1 MEKLISEF
9 SLGLFV
15 WQSLIFIGLLF
26 LLRKYA
32 WGPILNAV
40 NERETSIKDA
50 LASAE
55 AARSE
60 MENLQSDNQRILKEA
75 RAEKEA
81 LLKEARTTRAELINS
96 AKEEA
101 QAEAEKILSQA
112 QEAIQNEKREAL
124 TELKEQVGSLAMGIA
139 EKVLQKE
146 LDNKDKQVQLIDQLL
161 QDADLKK

>member
-9 SLGLFV
+9 SVGLFF
-15 WQSLIFIGLLF
+15 WQTMIFVGLLF

-32 WGPILNAV
+32 WGPILGAV

-55 AARSE
+55 AARAE
-60 MENLQSDNQRILKEA
+60 METLQSDNQRIFKEA

-81 LLKEARTTRAELINS
+81 LLKEARNTRADLINT

-101 QAEAEKILSQA
+101 QEEAQKILAQA
-112 QEAIQNEKREAL
+112 QEAIQNEKRAAIS
-124 TELKEQVGSLAMGIA
+124 ELKEQVGSIAMDIA

-146 LDNKDKQVQLIDQLL
+146 LESKDKQVELIDQLL
-161 QDADLKK
+161 KDSNLK

>member
-81 LLKEARTTRAELINS
+81 LLKEARVTRAELINS

-112 QEAIQNEKREAL
+112 QEAIQNEKRAAL

-139 EKVLQKE
+139 EKVLKKE

>member
-9 SLGLFV
+9 SLGLFA

-81 LLKEARTTRAELINS
+81 LLKEARVTRAELINS

-112 QEAIQNEKREAL
+112 QEAIQNEKRAAL

-139 EKVLQKE
+139 G
-146 LDNKDKQVQLIDQLL
+146 
-161 QDADLKK
+161 

>member
-1 MEKLISEF
+1 MS
-9 SLGLFV
+9 
-15 WQSLIFIGLLF
+15 
-26 LLRKYA
+26 
-32 WGPILNAV
+32 AV

-60 MENLQSDNQRILKEA
+60 MEVLQSDNQRILKEA

-81 LLKEARTTRAELINS
+81 MLKEAQSTRAELINT

-101 QAEAEKILSQA
+101 QQEADKILTQA
-112 QEAIQNEKREAL
+112 QEAIQNEKRAAIS
-124 TELKEQVGSLAMGIA
+124 ELKEQVGSIAMDIA

-146 LDNKDKQVQLIDQLL
+146 LESKDKQVELIAQLL
-161 QDADLKK
+161 QDSDLK